1 MNRLDPI
8 SLEIISN
15 ALRSITDE
23 TYAALMKSAYSTNIK
38 ERHDH
43 STAIMDRSGRLVAQA
58 VESLPIHIASM
69 HGLMHALLD
78 KFGDNIH
85 PGDLF
90 IANDPHV
97 AGGTHL
103 PDVNLAMP
111 VFIDDEIFG
120 FVCNIAHHADIGG
133 MAPGSMAGACLK
145 SIKKDFEYP
154 LFACFATANC
164 SRICLI

>member
-69 HGLMHALLD
+69 HGLMQALLD

-90 IANDPHV
+90 IANDPHA

-111 VFIDDEIFG
+111 IFIG
-120 FVCNIAHHADIGG
+120 LAVCQ
-133 MAPGSMAGACLK
+133 K

-154 LFACFATANC
+154 SFVCFATANC
-164 SRICLI
+164 SRICSI